1 MSNTQINTNDQF
13 QFSFSTKAEK
23 TIENILSKYPPQRKA
38 SAVMPLLDLAQREAG
53 GWLPISALEAV
64 ADKVGL
70 AYMRVLEIASFY
82 TMYNLSP
89 VGKWHLQICGTTP
102 CWLKGSDDI
111 LKAIFDTL
119 QIKPNETS
127 KNGDFTLT
135 PVECLGACVNA
146 PILQVNDDFYED
158 LRLFLSQPIKEIEN
172 QWNLKKTS
180 RDKMIEEFFSSYGFE
195 KNAGKRAADEIMKH
209 YLN

>member
-1 MSNTQINTNDQF
+1 MNKIQVNMDPQKN
-13 QFSFSTKAEK
+13 FSFSAKAEK
-23 TIENILSKYPPQRKA
+23 KIEVIMKKYPNDRQA

-53 GWLPISALEAV
+53 GWLPVSALETV

-82 TMYNLSP
+82 TMYNLKP
-89 VGKWHLQICGTTP
+89 VGKWHLQLCGTTP
-102 CWLKGSDDI
+102 CWLRGSDDI

-119 QIKPNETS
+119 KLKPNETS
-127 KNGDFTLT
+127 KNGEFTLT

-158 LRLFLSQPIKEIEN
+158 LDYESTKKLINSLIEN
-172 QWNLKKTS
+172 KQPKFGSSKKRKSEPENGSTVLLSLKGK
-180 RDKMIEEFFSSYGFE
+180 
-195 KNAGKRAADEIMKH
+195 KNA
-209 YLN
+209 

>member
-1 MSNTQINTNDQF
+1 MSNLTINTKDQF
-13 QFSFSTKAEK
+13 DFSFSKEAEK
-23 TIENILSKYPPQRKA
+23 EISEILKKYPPERKA

-64 ADKVGL
+64 AEKVGL

-82 TMYNLSP
+82 SMYNLNP

-102 CWLKGSDDI
+102 CWLRGSDGI
-111 LKAIFDTL
+111 LKAIYDTL
-119 QIKPNETS
+119 KIKPNETS
-127 KNGDFTLT
+127 KNGEFTLT

-158 LRLFLSQPIKEIEN
+158 LNYSSTKKLIED
-172 QWNLKKTS
+172 LKKDKKPNYGSIKDRKSEPENGATVLLSIKGKVNAS
-180 RDKMIEEFFSSYGFE
+180 R
-195 KNAGKRAADEIMKH
+195 
-209 YLN
+209 

>member
-1 MSNTQINTNDQF
+1 MSNLTINTKDQF
-13 QFSFSTKAEK
+13 DFSFSKEAEK
-23 TIENILSKYPPQRKA
+23 KILEILKKYPPERKA

-64 ADKVGL
+64 AEKVGL

-82 TMYNLSP
+82 TMYNLNP

-102 CWLKGSDDI
+102 CWLRGSDGI
-111 LKAIFDTL
+111 LKAIYDTL
-119 QIKPNETS
+119 KIKPNETS
-127 KNGDFTLT
+127 KNGEFTLT

-158 LRLFLSQPIKEIEN
+158 LNYSSTKKLIEG
-172 QWNLKKTS
+172 LKKDKKPNYGSIKDRKSEPENGATVLLSIKGKVNAS
-180 RDKMIEEFFSSYGFE
+180 R
-195 KNAGKRAADEIMKH
+195 
-209 YLN
+209 

>member
-1 MSNTQINTNDQF
+1 MNKIQVNMDPQKN
-13 QFSFSTKAEK
+13 FSFSAKAEK
-23 TIENILSKYPPQRKA
+23 KIEVIMKKYPNDRQA

-53 GWLPISALEAV
+53 GWLPVSALETV

-82 TMYNLSP
+82 TMYNLKP
-89 VGKWHLQICGTTP
+89 VGKWHLQLCGTTP
-102 CWLKGSDDI
+102 CWLRGSDDI

-119 QIKPNETS
+119 KLKPNETS
-127 KNGDFTLT
+127 KNGKFTLT

-158 LRLFLSQPIKEIEN
+158 LDYESTKKLINSLIEN
-172 QWNLKKTS
+172 KQPKFGSFKKRKSEPENGSTVLLSLKGK
-180 RDKMIEEFFSSYGFE
+180 
-195 KNAGKRAADEIMKH
+195 KNA
-209 YLN
+209 

>member
-1 MSNTQINTNDQF
+1 MDPQKN
-13 QFSFSTKAEK
+13 FSFSAKAEK
-23 TIENILSKYPPQRKA
+23 KIEVIMKKYPNDRKA

-53 GWLPISALEAV
+53 GWLPVSALETV

-82 TMYNLSP
+82 TMYNLKP
-89 VGKWHLQICGTTP
+89 LGKWHLQLCGTTP
-102 CWLKGSDDI
+102 CWLRGSDDI

-119 QIKPNETS
+119 KLKPNETS
-127 KNGDFTLT
+127 KNGEFTLT

-158 LRLFLSQPIKEIEN
+158 LDYESTKKLINSLIEN
-172 QWNLKKTS
+172 KQPKFGSFKKRKSEPENGSTVLLSLKGK
-180 RDKMIEEFFSSYGFE
+180 
-195 KNAGKRAADEIMKH
+195 KNA
-209 YLN
+209 